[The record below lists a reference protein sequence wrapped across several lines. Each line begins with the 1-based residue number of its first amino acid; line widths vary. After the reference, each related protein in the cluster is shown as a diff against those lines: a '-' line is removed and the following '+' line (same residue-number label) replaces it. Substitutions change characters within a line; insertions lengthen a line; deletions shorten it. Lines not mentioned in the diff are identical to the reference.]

1 MRIPGLCILML
12 SLFLAGCNKSQS
24 VVSGPISVGTEPKE
38 VAFLKPIQ
46 VRGGTRNVILV
57 FQHSFESDL
66 ANAAVVTFVTANGRD
81 EIVLNRSLSRG
92 GEAIIGF
99 SIQVPVSS
107 PDQVVTLRG
116 MKISAKTPFTLRDV
130 WWSEQQS
137 ESNADSKE

>member
-1 MRIPGLCILML
+1 MRILNLCILLL

-24 VVSGPISVGTEPKE
+24 VVSGPVSVGTEPTE
-38 VAFLKPIQ
+38 VRFLKPIQ
-46 VRGGTRNVILV
+46 VRGDTRNVILV

-66 ANAAVVTFVTANGRD
+66 AELAHVTFVTANGRD

-107 PDQVVTLRG
+107 PDKIVTLRG
-116 MKISAKTPFTLRDV
+116 IKISSKTPFTLRDI
-130 WWSEQQS
+130 WWPEQQS
-137 ESNADSKE
+137 K